1 MQFTHSLI
9 YLFLCRIDSKI
20 DASLQGKQ
28 TSLERHR
35 IADSLNEQ
43 LFNRPGPLELIR
55 ENILKVEPNFADAV
69 KQGCVPFHPT
79 CRDVSTSPLSNI
91 NVDSPLSEVD
101 GSRCSL
107 DSLSPLAQD
116 SIDTFSQAFS
126 DHVKVDNI
134 PTRSHDSLSASNNIS
149 SAMSELEECI
159 ISTSDSSSRDSSKY
173 DKTRDTSIRKQSKNI
188 KKKLQNQN
196 KQKVKKYKYH
206 EYKPPGAVPAT
217 YQAPLDD
224 RYKRLLE
231 QQQMFLQLQ
240 VMKQNALFAAINGG
254 NEQPVENQ
262 METEEKPINQSEG
275 KTLATS
281 IPPPVLSNN
290 AVLDDLRVT
299 ELRSALRMR
308 GLPVSGSKSRL
319 LERLRSYEDKRR
331 TDNEERSVDNFTAVS
346 CTATSAMNETSSP
359 LHDTISSNSCAN
371 TFIKVTTYAS
381 QNGET
386 FQLVQAVPNLPT
398 SDIQYH
404 LMPSSVVLET
414 TQSPIQPFA
423 IQQLGVQPTSQA
435 SHVIQVPASQQ
446 VDETLLSNIASS
458 SVPQNRRDNL
468 SQIIG
473 QSLNQ
478 PVTRALHSS
487 QQCQNKPP
495 QQTMHSVTENSNLDI
510 LTSLEQNQPA
520 VIDPVT
526 LQMLSNQIQQVAKLQ
541 ASIQSHTLER
551 TKELETA
558 SDSSLLGQLQH
569 LRQQSSSRE
578 GPSQPIFQI
587 HTDNQKLSFS
597 NENHQ
602 CIPTTY
608 QWNITN
614 SVQEK
619 AHLQPKTNV
628 YDDHNA
634 NFRNRSQTDPLRN
647 ISSSFP
653 ITSKNSFSPAAGS
666 LHSSDSFQDF
676 NQNVETV
683 SKWNGKD
690 LRAFSLPNGIPV
702 SSITFLTCM
711 LNSSISTCN

>member
-1 MQFTHSLI
+1 M
-9 YLFLCRIDSKI
+9 
-20 DASLQGKQ
+20 Q

-55 ENILKVEPNFADAV
+55 ENILKVEPKFADAV

-91 NVDSPLSEVD
+91 NLDSPLSEVD

-134 PTRSHDSLSASNNIS
+134 TTRSHDGLSVSNNIS

-159 ISTSDSSSRDSSKY
+159 ISTSDTSSRDSSKC
-173 DKTRDTSIRKQSKNI
+173 DKTKETSIRKHSKNI

-196 KQKVKKYKYH
+196 KQRVKKYKYH

-254 NEQPVENQ
+254 NEQSVENH
-262 METEEKPINQSEG
+262 METEEKPMNQSEV

-281 IPPPVLSNN
+281 NPPPILTNN
-290 AVLDDLRVT
+290 SLLDDLRVT

-331 TDNEERSVDNFTAVS
+331 TDREERSVGDFTAVS
-346 CTATSAMNETSSP
+346 CTTTSAMNETSSA
-359 LHDTISSNSCAN
+359 LHNTISSNSCAN

-398 SDIQYH
+398 SDLQYH
-404 LMPSSVVLET
+404 LMPSSVVLGT
-414 TQSPIQPFA
+414 TQSHMQPFP

-446 VDETLLSNIASS
+446 VDETLLSSIASS
-458 SVPQNRRDNL
+458 SVPQNRPDNL
-468 SQIIG
+468 SQITG
-473 QSLNQ
+473 LPLNQ
-478 PVTRALHSS
+478 PVTRALHPH
-487 QQCQNKPP
+487 QQCQNKPL
-495 QQTMHSVTENSNLDI
+495 QQTVHSATGNSNLDI
-510 LTSLEQNQPA
+510 LTALEQNQPA

-526 LQMLSNQIQQVAKLQ
+526 LQMLSNQIQQVTKLQ
-541 ASIQSHTLER
+541 ESIQSHTLEK
-551 TKELETA
+551 TKELENA
-558 SDSSLLGQLQH
+558 SDSSLLRQLQQ

-578 GPSQPIFQI
+578 VPSQPIFQV
-587 HTDNQKLSFS
+587 HSDGQKLSS
-597 NENHQ
+597 NNGNHQ
-602 CIPTTY
+602 CNPSTF
-608 QWNITN
+608 QWNLTN

-619 AHLQPKTNV
+619 AHLQTKTNL
-628 YDDHNA
+628 YDERNA

-647 ISSSFP
+647 LNSSFP
-653 ITSKNSFSPAAGS
+653 VTSNNSFSPVVGS
-666 LHSSDSFQDF
+666 LHSSNSFQDF
-676 NQNVETV
+676 NQNIETN

-690 LRAFSLPNGIPV
+690 LRAFSLPTGISV
-702 SSITFLTCM
+702 SLIAFLTCM
-711 LNSSISTCN
+711 